1 MSDVRVEVTETP
13 HVDRSNPRYSPEA
26 VQVQID
32 QHLAAADSFEK
43 LADDERAK
51 AREMKK
57 YLVEVQDDA
66 DQQMRARQKKG

>member
-1 MSDVRVEVTETP
+1 MTETP

-26 VQVQID
+26 VQRQID
-32 QHLAAADSFEK
+32 QHLAAAESFEK

-57 YLVEVQDDA
+57 LLADVQEDA
-66 DQQMRARQKKG
+66 DQQARAKRNKG